1 MSHIVEGLLYTK
13 EDEWIK
19 VEGQTATVGVTD
31 HAQNALS
38 DIVFLD
44 LPTTGKKFKTGK
56 KFGEVE
62 SVKAAAD
69 LYMPVAGTILATNQ
83 TLLGKPELI
92 NTKPYDCWMIKIE
105 IEDSAELSSLMD
117 AQAYTDYCANR

>member
-19 VEGQTATVGVTD
+19 VEGETATVGVTD

-44 LPTTGKKFKTGK
+44 LPATGKKFKSGK

-69 LYMPVAGTILATNQ
+69 LYMPVSGTVVGINN
-83 TLLGKPELI
+83 TLRGKPELI
-92 NTKPYDCWMIKIE
+92 NTKPYDCWLIKIA

-117 AQAYTDYCANR
+117 AQAYTDYCATR